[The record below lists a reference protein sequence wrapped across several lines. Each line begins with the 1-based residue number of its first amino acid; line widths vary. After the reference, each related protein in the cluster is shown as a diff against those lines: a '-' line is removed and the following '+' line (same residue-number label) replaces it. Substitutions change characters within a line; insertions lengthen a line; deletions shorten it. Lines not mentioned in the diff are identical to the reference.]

1 MSEDTL
7 FWLVVVVTTAA
18 AFAASAVVGFV
29 REHWSPLV
37 AVLVLSTLV
46 FAAGTG
52 ISFAYGGYLDVVF
65 LPAIA
70 AGYFGG
76 RILRRNAAP
85 RRSAF

>member
-18 AFAASAVVGFV
+18 AFAGSAVVGFV
-29 REHWSPLV
+29 REDWSLLV
-37 AVLVLSTLV
+37 AVLVLSTLA

-52 ISFAYGGYLDVVF
+52 ISVAYGGYLGVVF
-65 LPAIA
+65 PPATA

-85 RRSAF
+85 RPSAF